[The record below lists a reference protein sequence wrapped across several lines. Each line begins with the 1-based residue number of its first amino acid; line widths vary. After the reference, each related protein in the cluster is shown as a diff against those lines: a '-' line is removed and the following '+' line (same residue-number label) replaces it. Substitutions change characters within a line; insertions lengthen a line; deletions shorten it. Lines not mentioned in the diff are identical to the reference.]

1 MTSPDRAQAEM
12 RATGQASAPPPNE
25 DTGLRRPRGSRRGR
39 PGAQAASRRDTQVV
53 SAHTRACAHAH
64 DCYIPVAASMALAP
78 DELRGL
84 LASGTEVPGPTWT
97 HPRAAAVRAGVCGPG
112 RRVWAASGARA
123 GRGGRSA
130 FTESRRG
137 SPEREAQKPEAICL
151 RSRGSRPF

>member
-12 RATGQASAPPPNE
+12 RATGQESAPPPNE

-39 PGAQAASRRDTQVV
+39 PGAQAESRRDTQVV

-64 DCYIPVAASMALAP
+64 DCYLPVAASVALAP

-84 LASGTEVPGPTWT
+84 LASGTEVPGPAWT
-97 HPRAAAVRAGVCGPG
+97 HPPAAAVQASVCGPPL
-112 RRVWAASGARA
+112 
-123 GRGGRSA
+123 GRGPGAGVGVGVCFHRA
-130 FTESRRG
+130 RRG

-151 RSRGSRPF
+151 RSRRSRPF

>member
-53 SAHTRACAHAH
+53 SAHTRACARAH
-64 DCYIPVAASMALAP
+64 DCYIPVAASVALAP

-84 LASGTEVPGPTWT
+84 LASGTEVPGPAWT
-97 HPRAAAVRAGVCGPG
+97 HPPAAAVRAGVCGPPL
-112 RRVWAASGARA
+112 
-123 GRGGRSA
+123 GRGLGVGGGLLSQ
-130 FTESRRG
+130 
-137 SPEREAQKPEAICL
+137 SPDEGHLSKRL
-151 RSRGSRPF
+151 RSPKQFA